1 MHLAIPFEYLRLAG
15 AARMF
20 EAFVRIQHTDF
31 PLLSFLSNSEWNLLG
46 NCLASYLKDCGADVM
61 DV

>member
-1 MHLAIPFEYLRLAG
+1 MHLASPFKYLRPDG
-15 AARMF
+15 DARMF
-20 EAFVRIQHTDF
+20 ESFAMIQHRDF

-46 NCLASYLKDCGADVM
+46 SCPASYLKDCRADVM